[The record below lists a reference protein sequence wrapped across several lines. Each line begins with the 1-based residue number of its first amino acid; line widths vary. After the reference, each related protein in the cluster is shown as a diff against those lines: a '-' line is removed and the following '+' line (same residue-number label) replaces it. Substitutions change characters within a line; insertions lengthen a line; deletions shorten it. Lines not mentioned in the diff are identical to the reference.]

1 MLPLFLLI
9 FFGWTR
15 EVDESVTSR
24 CFSCCSPKTGH
35 RAALTGFFSC
45 RCGCVATRSES
56 SFDWVKRP
64 GSYGQYI
71 SIVARPSWWLQ
82 FHCHDCCLVITG
94 SPTHPLDSSK
104 YYTYNFLFFFPL
116 FPTLSPIEW
125 RPTWEEKVCRQY
137 VKLSKLCVPPIVQPF
152 VPSPSILVRPA
163 LLFNFPRQPLDSVD
177 SLFRPKWIICR
188 WTMNCWKKWLG
199 PSPANETFLIAG
211 STDGA
216 QPKVFLLPPPPIFLI
231 NL

>member
-71 SIVARPSWWLQ
+71 SIVARPS
-82 FHCHDCCLVITG
+82 
-94 SPTHPLDSSK
+94 
-104 YYTYNFLFFFPL
+104 
-116 FPTLSPIEW
+116 
-125 RPTWEEKVCRQY
+125 
-137 VKLSKLCVPPIVQPF
+137 
-152 VPSPSILVRPA
+152 
-163 LLFNFPRQPLDSVD
+163 
-177 SLFRPKWIICR
+177 
-188 WTMNCWKKWLG
+188 
-199 PSPANETFLIAG
+199 
-211 STDGA
+211 
-216 QPKVFLLPPPPIFLI
+216 
-231 NL
+231 